1 MDDFQWL
8 IAREIPYLRRFARA
22 LTGNTDAADDL
33 VQDTLERALH
43 KRHLW
48 RPRGS
53 LRAWLY
59 RVLYNVHLN
68 AARGRLLDRLSVID
82 SEAGEKTATPA
93 TQDRHVEMLDV
104 VAALEHLP
112 RGQRDA
118 ILVVGVEGLSYDQA
132 AWVLG
137 IRLGTL
143 RSRLCR
149 GREALWRLREGAAPR
164 ANLRRVK

>member
-22 LTGNTDAADDL
+22 LVGNTDAADDL
-33 VQDTLERALH
+33 VQDALERALR

-59 RVLYNVHLN
+59 RVLYNVHVN
-68 AARGRLLDRLSVID
+68 SVRGRLVDRFSISN
-82 SEAGEKTATPA
+82 SEAGDMTAAPA
-93 TQDRHVEMLDV
+93 AQDKHVEMLDV
-104 VAALEHLP
+104 AAALEHLP

-118 ILVVGVEGLSYDQA
+118 ILLVGLEGLSYDQA

-137 IRLGTL
+137 IPLGTL

-149 GREALWRLREGAAPR
+149 GREALWRLRDGEEPK